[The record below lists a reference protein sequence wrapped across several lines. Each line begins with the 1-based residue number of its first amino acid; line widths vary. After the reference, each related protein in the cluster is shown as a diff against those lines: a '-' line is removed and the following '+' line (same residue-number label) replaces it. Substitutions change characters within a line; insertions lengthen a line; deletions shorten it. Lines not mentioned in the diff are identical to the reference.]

1 MCCAICRRLAKL
13 LARIKRMFLTAHP
26 DVFIGIDA
34 PDTNLRVARRLHA
47 AGIPTVQ
54 YVSPQVWAWRQGR
67 ARNMRESV
75 DLVLCLLPFEKRFY
89 DEHGIRAEFVG
100 HPLADAIPENIDRDL
115 ARRTL
120 GLDRHASVVALLP
133 GSRRGEVA
141 RLAADFAATAR
152 WLAAQRP
159 DMKFIAP
166 MASAATRQIFSR
178 VLERDAPGVEVQLID
193 GQATLA
199 LSAANVV
206 LVASGT
212 ASLEAALCKRPM
224 VVVYR
229 LGALTGWILTRFNLV
244 KSKFFAQPN
253 LLADRRVVGEYF
265 QDQIIPES
273 IGAELLMWLD
283 DTERRSDLE
292 REFARIHAELT
303 PWCRHPSRASDSRT
317 AERPPDCGSI
327 ALVRRI
333 AGIDEAGRGP
343 LAGPVVAAAVILR
356 PRRPIEG
363 VADSKSLSP
372 EERSRLSIEIRRE
385 ALCFG
390 IGWAD
395 HVEIDALNILQA
407 TFLAMRR
414 ALLAMTMTPDHVLV
428 DGNQLPNLNGLGK
441 VLTARAIID
450 GDVTEPAISAASI
463 LAKTAQR

>member
-1 MCCAICRRLAKL
+1 MSVPLRVGLLAGEASGDTLGADLIAALRRRAPDAKFFGVAGPKMQAAGCESWEPAESLAVMGLFDVLRDLPRLARL
-13 LARIKRMFLTAHP
+13 LARIKRMFLTERP

-100 HPLADAIPENIDRDL
+100 HPLADAIPENVDRES
-115 ARRTL
+115 ARRAL
-120 GLDRHASVVALLP
+120 GLDAQASVVALLP

-159 DMKFIAP
+159 NLIFVAP

-178 VLERDAPGVEVQLID
+178 VLKRDAPNLEVQLID
-193 GQATLA
+193 GQATAA

-229 LGALTGWILTRFNLV
+229 LGAITAWVLTHFNLV

-283 DTERRSDLE
+283 DTERRSTLE
-292 REFARIHAELT
+292 AEFAQIHANLRQGAGTRAAQAILELLST
-303 PWCRHPSRASDSRT
+303 RQTAVAS
-317 AERPPDCGSI
+317 PP
-327 ALVRRI
+327 
-333 AGIDEAGRGP
+333 
-343 LAGPVVAAAVILR
+343 
-356 PRRPIEG
+356 
-363 VADSKSLSP
+363 
-372 EERSRLSIEIRRE
+372 
-385 ALCFG
+385 
-390 IGWAD
+390 
-395 HVEIDALNILQA
+395 
-407 TFLAMRR
+407 
-414 ALLAMTMTPDHVLV
+414 
-428 DGNQLPNLNGLGK
+428 
-441 VLTARAIID
+441 
-450 GDVTEPAISAASI
+450 
-463 LAKTAQR
+463 

>member
-1 MCCAICRRLAKL
+1 MPLRVGLLAGEASGDTLGADLIVALRRHAPDAKFFGVAGPKMQAAGCESWEPAESLAVMGLFDVLRDLPRLMRL
-13 LARIKRMFLTAHP
+13 LARIKRMFLTERP

-67 ARNMRESV
+67 ARNIRESV

-100 HPLADAIPENIDRDL
+100 HPLADAIPENVDRESARL
-115 ARRTL
+115 AL
-120 GLDRHASVVALLP
+120 GLELQASVVALLP

-159 DMKFIAP
+159 DLKFIAP

-178 VLERDAPGVEVQLID
+178 VLERDAPDLEVQLIE
-193 GQATLA
+193 GQATAA

-229 LGALTGWILTRFNLV
+229 LGALTGWMLTHFNLV
-244 KSKFFAQPN
+244 KTKFFAQPN

-283 DTERRSDLE
+283 DTERRSALE
-292 REFARIHAELT
+292 REFTRIHSDLRRGAGTRAAQAILELLST
-303 PWCRHPSRASDSRT
+303 RQTAVAS
-317 AERPPDCGSI
+317 PP
-327 ALVRRI
+327 
-333 AGIDEAGRGP
+333 
-343 LAGPVVAAAVILR
+343 
-356 PRRPIEG
+356 
-363 VADSKSLSP
+363 
-372 EERSRLSIEIRRE
+372 
-385 ALCFG
+385 
-390 IGWAD
+390 
-395 HVEIDALNILQA
+395 
-407 TFLAMRR
+407 
-414 ALLAMTMTPDHVLV
+414 
-428 DGNQLPNLNGLGK
+428 
-441 VLTARAIID
+441 
-450 GDVTEPAISAASI
+450 
-463 LAKTAQR
+463 

>member
-1 MCCAICRRLAKL
+1 MSVPLRVGLLAGEASGDTLGADLIAALRRRAPDAKFFGVAGPKMQAAGCESWEPAESLAVMGLFDVLRDLPRLAKL
-13 LARIKRMFLTAHP
+13 LARIKRMFLTARP

-100 HPLADAIPENIDRDL
+100 HPLADAIPENVDRES
-115 ARRTL
+115 ARRAL
-120 GLDRHASVVALLP
+120 GLDAQASVVALLP

-141 RLAADFAATAR
+141 RLAPDFAATAR

-159 DMKFIAP
+159 NLIFVAP

-178 VLERDAPGVEVQLID
+178 VLKRDAPNLEVQLID
-193 GQATLA
+193 GQATAA

-229 LGALTGWILTRFNLV
+229 LGAITAWVLTHFNLV

-283 DTERRSDLE
+283 DTERRSALE
-292 REFARIHAELT
+292 AEFAQIHANLRQGAGTRAAQAILELLST
-303 PWCRHPSRASDSRT
+303 RQTAVAS
-317 AERPPDCGSI
+317 PP
-327 ALVRRI
+327 
-333 AGIDEAGRGP
+333 
-343 LAGPVVAAAVILR
+343 
-356 PRRPIEG
+356 
-363 VADSKSLSP
+363 
-372 EERSRLSIEIRRE
+372 
-385 ALCFG
+385 
-390 IGWAD
+390 
-395 HVEIDALNILQA
+395 
-407 TFLAMRR
+407 
-414 ALLAMTMTPDHVLV
+414 
-428 DGNQLPNLNGLGK
+428 
-441 VLTARAIID
+441 
-450 GDVTEPAISAASI
+450 
-463 LAKTAQR
+463 